1 MNLETDFSRWL
12 AAFKQAVAMQWPG
25 KRPPVIGELLG
36 YADSG
41 WYMAPE
47 LRGNVVSETW
57 GMFQNIGDTPVGRAC
72 VALAYIFD
80 ASVNPQR
87 VNLVDIDE
95 PQSCSPMAELATAQ
109 RDPEL
114 DRAIRASVDAGTLQA
129 RHDAWRDLAIARGK
143 VIDAMVAD
151 ETAGAAAIACE
162 AIVAKLRALGV
173 AVE

>member
-80 ASVNPQR
+80 ASVKASR
-87 VNLVDIDE
+87 ASFAEFE
-95 PQSCSPMAELATAQ
+95 PQACSPMAELATAQ

-114 DRAIRASVDAGTLQA
+114 DRAIRASVEAGTLQS

-143 VIDAMVAD
+143 VIDTMVAD
-151 ETAGAAAIACE
+151 EIAGTATIASEAAA
-162 AIVAKLRALGV
+162 AKLRALGV
-173 AVE
+173 AAE